1 MPLSSRDLLAEVLGL
16 PGDPEGYD
24 PCVDDYATAYLNR
37 ADVKAAIHA
46 NPEIE
51 WAECSQRTPY
61 DHHLV
66 LFLPPAQCKHGVTQC
81 AAGVKVCGCQV
92 RHARLQLLQ
101 LGRPDGGGVSR
112 QNRIHRS
119 SIDPKPLD
127 PSRSPRHDRTTPPS
141 IDRQETLF
149 VDRALSR
156 CQLDSLARRRLVPH
170 RCDARFAS
178 RRAVVGVRGEDAIYL
193 DRAPQSATP
202 APAPSRGAAAA
213 HT

>member
-127 PSRSPRHDRTTPPS
+127 PSRSPRHDRTTPHRSTDRKHFLS
-141 IDRQETLF
+141 IARCRDANLTR
-149 VDRALSR
+149 SR
-156 CQLDSLARRRLVPH
+156 VVVWFRIVATRVSLLVG
-170 RCDARFAS
+170 RWS
-178 RRAVVGVRGEDAIYL
+178 V
-193 DRAPQSATP
+193 
-202 APAPSRGAAAA
+202 
-213 HT
+213 